1 MSQVSVSGL
10 SRQQIKRIAD
20 RTRSIIE
27 LPTGTAFP
35 IVQLLELLSVPFQ
48 EEGPSQD
55 GEPLLGFEVV
65 PDEEL
70 KNCYAEY
77 RLTSNTLVVRESV
90 YDGACHGNG
99 RDRFTLAH
107 ELGHS
112 LLHRDAVNSF
122 ARNEDKIPPY
132 EDPEWQ
138 ANTFAS
144 MLLIPRNEIS
154 GLTVDDVAQRYE
166 VSRQAAEIALRQ
178 TRRPNDASRSL
189 MQSPR
194 TK

>member
-10 SRQQIKRIAD
+10 SRQQIKMIAD
-20 RTRSIIE
+20 RTRSIVE
-27 LPTGTAFP
+27 LPSGTAFP
-35 IVQLLELLSVPFQ
+35 IVQLLELMSVPLQ
-48 EEGPSQD
+48 ENGPSQD

-77 RLTSNTLVVRESV
+77 RLASNTLVVRESV
-90 YDGACHGNG
+90 YDGACRGNG

-112 LLHRDAVNSF
+112 LLHRKAVNSF
-122 ARNEDKIPPY
+122 ARTEDKIPSY

-144 MLLIPRNEIS
+144 MLLIPRDEIL
-154 GLTVDDVAQRYE
+154 GLSADDVAQRYE
-166 VSRQAAEIALRQ
+166 VSRQAAEIALKQ
-178 TRRPNDASRSL
+178 VKKPTRGSSL
-189 MQSPR
+189 KSAF
-194 TK
+194 